1 VWRPDRTLLTR
12 RTLTSPEPS
21 PAFTDF
27 WAGAATA
34 MSPAGNVTT
43 LPEKGVRPVFKIVVV
58 GTDGSS
64 TADKA
69 VESAAGIAR
78 TLNAKLHVVTA
89 YKGGSGISAAT
100 GAAAGAALVDTGAG
114 HAVAEESAKGVL
126 DRAVESYGSGLD
138 VSTHVVHADP
148 VDAILSTAA
157 EVGADLIVVGSKG
170 MHRRILGSVPN
181 SVAHSAECSVF
192 IAKTD

>member
-1 VWRPDRTLLTR
+1 
-12 RTLTSPEPS
+12 
-21 PAFTDF
+21 
-27 WAGAATA
+27 
-34 MSPAGNVTT
+34 
-43 LPEKGVRPVFKIVVV
+43 VFKIVVV
-58 GTDGSS
+58 GTDGSP

-78 TLNAKLHVVTA
+78 TLNAKLHLVTA
-89 YKGGSGISAAT
+89 YKGGASGMSAAT

-126 DRAVESYGSGLD
+126 DRAVEAYGSGLD

-148 VDAILSTAA
+148 VEAILSTAA